1 MRSGHPPAHAV
12 QSGDVPA
19 QVQIT
24 LDGAIVTEDKEQ
36 INRFRVL
43 FDHHIPRPLLIGR
56 GVNDSALGEG
66 DGDGTQRTRLLIQN
80 GHLQSNFPRKAGN
93 PQLPP
98 LIQGIFRAFVTRGEP
113 DGLLGQGT
121 AVLPLKAGE
130 DGKASFPGVAGGSEG
145 RRGG

>member
-1 MRSGHPPAHAV
+1 MTVPSEKEMVMVPRGPDSF
-12 QSGDVPA
+12 QS
-19 QVQIT
+19 
-24 LDGAIVTEDKEQ
+24 
-36 INRFRVL
+36 
-43 FDHHIPRPLLIGR
+43 H
-56 GVNDSALGEG
+56 
-66 DGDGTQRTRLLIQN
+66 
-80 GHLQSNFPRKAGN
+80 FPRKAGN